1 MADLSK
7 RERAVLSAV
16 VSEFTATGEPV
27 GSRTI
32 SKKYGF
38 DLSPAT
44 IRNVMADLEERGYL
58 AQPHASAGRVPTE
71 VAFRLFIDALMRARQ
86 LSDLDA
92 ARISAWFGE
101 QPPGADL
108 LRGAG
113 KLLSDLTG
121 AAAVLLRG
129 PSSDL
134 KLNALRFIR
143 TRPKELLGVLVFSDG
158 TVENRFMAIENPP
171 ADRDLERIHNMLE
184 QVVEGRTL
192 ESIREHFAQSAS
204 EHRDELATLRLI
216 GERLIQAAL
225 GAASPRADIIIQG
238 QSRLLEHPEFASP
251 ERLREMIRALEDREQ
266 LVALLD
272 GIMQTR
278 RVQVF
283 LGGEMRETMGYPV
296 SLVAAP
302 YEQDGRPSGALG
314 VIGPTAMDYPTVIP
328 VVRATAE
335 AMSAALSKVR

>member
-32 SKKYGF
+32 AKKYGF

-44 IRNVMADLEERGYL
+44 IRNVMADLEEQGFL
-58 AQPHASAGRVPTE
+58 AQPHSSAGRVPTE
-71 VAFRLFIDALMRARQ
+71 AAFRLFIDALMRARQ
-86 LSDLDA
+86 LSDVDA
-92 ARISAWFGE
+92 ARITSWFGE
-101 QPPGADL
+101 HPPGADL

-113 KLLSDLTG
+113 KLLSDMTG

-129 PSSDL
+129 RSSDV
-134 KLNALRFIR
+134 KLTTLRFIR
-143 TRPKELLGVLVFSDG
+143 TRPQELLGVLVFSDG
-158 TVENRFMAIENPP
+158 TVENRFMAVEQEPT
-171 ADRDLERIHNMLE
+171 DRELERIHNMLE
-184 QVVEGRTL
+184 EVVEGRTL
-192 ESIREHFAQSAS
+192 ESIREHFARSAR
-204 EHRDELATLRLI
+204 EHRDELAALGRM
-216 GERLIQAAL
+216 GARLIQATL
-225 GAASPRADIIIQG
+225 GAASTRADIIIQG

-251 ERLREMIRALEDREQ
+251 ERLREIVRALEDREH
-266 LVALLD
+266 LVVLLD
-272 GIMQTR
+272 GIIDTR

-328 VVRATAE
+328 VVQATAE